1 MLFSPIALSANID
14 GHQMPDQLPAAEA
27 QLVLN
32 GAGLR
37 DKFMIDL
44 YVGGLYLPKKSSD
57 AAAIINADEA
67 MALRLLIVSSR
78 ITSEN
83 MTEATLEGFQNSL
96 GSKLA
101 AMQPRIDQF
110 MLSFKEPI
118 KEGDVF
124 EMLYL
129 PGSGVVISKSGKP
142 LNKSKDWTSRQR
154 CLVSGWARSP
164 HRKASSRRCSA
175 SNHVEGAPCD
185 APSSCMAAGYFFS
198 SSAAFSTPSLRSSA
212 ASRIFSWD
220 RLSRASFILS
230 LICSVVLVGFCS
242 QALSVNS
249 SGSAK
254 SKLVSRI

>member
-1 MLFSPIALSANID
+1 MNKLVIVFASMLFSPLALSANID
-14 GHQMPDQLPAAEA
+14 GHQMPDQLPADEA

-129 PGSGVVISKSGKP
+129 PGSGVVISKSGKT
-142 LNKSKDWTSRQR
+142 LNT
-154 CLVSGWARSP
+154 
-164 HRKASSRRCSA
+164 
-175 SNHVEGAPCD
+175 VEGLD
-185 APSSCMAAGYFFS
+185 FKAALFGIWLGEEP
-198 SSAAFSTPSLRSSA
+198 AQKSLKQEM
-212 ASRIFSWD
+212 
-220 RLSRASFILS
+220 L
-230 LICSVVLVGFCS
+230 G
-242 QALSVNS
+242 
-249 SGSAK
+249 K
-254 SKLVSRI
+254 

>member
-1 MLFSPIALSANID
+1 MNKLLLVIVSLLCSGTALSASID
-14 GHQMPDQLPAAEA
+14 GHQMPDQLPAADT

-44 YVGGLYLPKKSSD
+44 YVGGLYLPKKNSD
-57 AAAIINADEA
+57 ATAIINADQP

-96 GSKLA
+96 GNKLA

-110 MLSFKEPI
+110 LLSFKEPI

-129 PGSGVVISKSGKP
+129 PGAGVLISKNGKA
-142 LNKSKDWTSRQR
+142 LNT
-154 CLVSGWARSP
+154 
-164 HRKASSRRCSA
+164 
-175 SNHVEGAPCD
+175 VEGLD
-185 APSSCMAAGYFFS
+185 FK
-198 SSAAFSTPSLRSSA
+198 SALLGIWLGADPAQKSLKQ
-212 ASRIFSWD
+212 D
-220 RLSRASFILS
+220 ML
-230 LICSVVLVGFCS
+230 G
-242 QALSVNS
+242 
-249 SGSAK
+249 K
-254 SKLVSRI
+254 

>member
-1 MLFSPIALSANID
+1 MAMKKSVLVFASLLFSGAAMSASID
-14 GHQMPDQLPAAEA
+14 GHQIPDQLPAADA

-57 AAAIINADEA
+57 ATTIISADEA

-83 MTEATLEGFQNSL
+83 MTEATLEGFQHSL
-96 GSKLA
+96 GSKQA

-129 PGSGVVISKSGKP
+129 PGSGVVISKNGKP
-142 LNKSKDWTSRQR
+142 LNT
-154 CLVSGWARSP
+154 
-164 HRKASSRRCSA
+164 
-175 SNHVEGAPCD
+175 VEGLD
-185 APSSCMAAGYFFS
+185 FKAALFGIWLGEEP
-198 SSAAFSTPSLRSSA
+198 AQKSLKQEM
-212 ASRIFSWD
+212 
-220 RLSRASFILS
+220 L
-230 LICSVVLVGFCS
+230 G
-242 QALSVNS
+242 
-249 SGSAK
+249 K
-254 SKLVSRI
+254 